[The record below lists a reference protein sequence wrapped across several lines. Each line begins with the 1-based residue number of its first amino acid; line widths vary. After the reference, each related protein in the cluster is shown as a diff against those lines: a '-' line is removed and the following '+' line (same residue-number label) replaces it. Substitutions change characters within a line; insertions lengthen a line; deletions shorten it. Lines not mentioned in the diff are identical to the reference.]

1 MQLKEWL
8 FSNATEIGVFVALAA
23 FLLSF
28 ATLSFS
34 ALRYVTTRRDAQLQI
49 EFENYHRLI
58 AQLVGSE
65 RNTETMKLDSQVAII
80 YELHRF
86 KRYKPVTLRIIKGL
100 RDEWANN
107 GSNNSRLISEMDI
120 AIRQLT

>member
-1 MQLKEWL
+1 MKEWL

-107 GSNNSRLISEMDI
+107 GSNV
-120 AIRQLT
+120 Q

>member
-1 MQLKEWL
+1 MKEWL
-8 FSNATEIGVFVALAA
+8 FSNATEIGVFVAMAA

-34 ALRYVTTRRDAQLQI
+34 ALRYVTTRKDAQLQI

-58 AQLVGSE
+58 AQLVGPE
-65 RNTETMKLDSQVAII
+65 RDTETMKLDSQVAII
-80 YELHRF
+80 FELRRF
-86 KRYKPVTLRIIKGL
+86 RRYKPVTLRIIKGL

-107 GSNNSRLISEMDI
+107 GRSNLRLISEMDI
-120 AIRQLT
+120 AIRQLV

>member
-1 MQLKEWL
+1 MKEWL